1 MMKTMLKMTGLC
13 CCLVWGAGCAH
24 KTVQKNAAWSPTPA
38 KADASVMDRF
48 RALEGTWV
56 STYDMPEWPPQ
67 EVHYETIAADSAV
80 VETIFDGQ
88 PHEMMTVFHLDGE
101 ELHCTHYCAAQNQPR
116 LIAETITSDR
126 VVFATADVSNLAS
139 PDAMYMGAAE
149 FTFIDEDHIE
159 VSWTSF
165 EHGKQ
170 GETIHVTSERKK

>member
-1 MMKTMLKMTGLC
+1 MNKEPK
-13 CCLVWGAGCAH
+13 CLIIGWFAGARASCTPPWGRSCFSLRPPFHFRARGA
-24 KTVQKNAAWSPTPA
+24 
-38 KADASVMDRF
+38 MDRF